1 MGITIT
7 AIQLIGG
14 IDHRHVAALR
24 WISDDAVVSG
34 DSSTQ
39 AVIDWL
45 SGDDANVAWVGNSD
59 RLATLEVVSDRAGR
73 HLRANRVGAFTR
85 DLLELPRLPLYYDLR
100 ITDMD
105 EPGVSPLAD
114 AVIGQDDIRER
125 RIDPDAASLP

>member
-14 IDHRHVAALR
+14 VGHRHVAALR
-24 WISDDAVVSG
+24 WVSDDAGASG
-34 DSSTQ
+34 DSSAR

-45 SGDDANVAWVGNSD
+45 TSDDANVAWVGNPD
-59 RLATLEVVSDRAGR
+59 RLATLQVVTDSAGS
-73 HLRANRVGAFTR
+73 HLQANRVGAFTR
-85 DLLELPRLPLYYDLR
+85 DLLELPRLPLYCDLR